1 MQKLNERLSAL
12 RKQAGFTQQQLADL
26 LNVSNKTI
34 SQWETGRTL
43 PDITMLVRLSEIYE
57 MKLDELLDQKG
68 QTSIPNDALIEILL
82 TNKYKDKLLI
92 IYGLQLCGLIL
103 FFGIYFYL
111 HHFSIPYAIKL
122 VFDCISSFLAIHV
135 YRSSQRYQV
144 SRSAAQLNLFN
155 ICCVLLISHLVII
168 PCSNTFLRLF
178 INDPHAYLYPNLYL
192 NFSQYI
198 QLFPLVLT
206 LIICIQLLLHSLRV
220 IVTHRTLNHRIVK
233 LLLAFI
239 LVVGGSYG
247 VYNAYI
253 NKVDT
258 QTFTYQNNYNAFKQ
272 KYEWLVYVHDL
283 GTTDFTSID
292 PTSMDK
298 VLNNERVEGY
308 KGIVGFDDD
317 KLCVYKIDREAKISK
332 WQPILYVVFLICDGM
347 SMIFLLRFYRKA
359 QL

>member
-68 QTSIPNDALIEILL
+68 QTSIPDEALIKILF

-111 HHFSIPYAIKL
+111 HHFSIPYAVKL

-144 SRSAAQLNLFN
+144 SRSAAQLDLFN
-155 ICCVLLISHLVII
+155 ICCVLLIFQLLII
-168 PCSNTFLRLF
+168 PCSSAFLNLF
-178 INDPHAYLYPNLYL
+178 INNPYAYLYQNLYL
-192 NFSQYI
+192 YFSQYV
-198 QLFPLVLT
+198 QLFPLLLT
-206 LIICIQLLLHSLRV
+206 FIICVLLLLHSLRV
-220 IVTHRTLNHRIVK
+220 IVTHHTLNHRIIQ
-233 LLLAFI
+233 LLLVFI

-247 VYNAYI
+247 VYNKYI
-253 NKVDT
+253 NKVDV

-298 VLNNERVEGY
+298 VINNERIKEY
-308 KGIVGFDDD
+308 KGIIGFDDD

-332 WQPILYVVFLICDGM
+332 YQPILYVVYLICDGM
-347 SMIFLLRFYRKA
+347 SIILLLRFNRKE
-359 QL
+359 